1 MSRTEFV
8 IRATLEEI
16 DSLTRSL
23 AELAG
28 PCLPPEKIVGL
39 EIAVAEALNNIVL
52 HGYGPWGDGTIS
64 AAITLQEDGA
74 TVEISH
80 RGRQV
85 PPGTFE
91 TASSVAE
98 LDPLAESGRGT
109 GLIVGLSDRL
119 DYVSAPEGNL
129 LTLRF
134 EGRQECPPAAS
145 AMAGVAGAGSFRTP
159 RAVRRDEAGGL

>member
-8 IRATLEEI
+8 IRATLEEV
-16 DSLTRSL
+16 DGLTRSL

-28 PCLPPEKIVGL
+28 ACLPPEKIVGL
-39 EIAVAEALNNIVL
+39 EIALAEALNNIVL
-52 HGYGPWGDGTIS
+52 HGYGPQGDGTIS
-64 AAITLQEDGA
+64 AAITLKDGGA
-74 TVEISH
+74 TVEISD

-91 TASSVAE
+91 TAADVSE

-119 DYVSAPEGNL
+119 DYVSGPEGNR

-134 EGRQECPPAAS
+134 DGRQE
-145 AMAGVAGAGSFRTP
+145 
-159 RAVRRDEAGGL
+159 